1 MNEFSCIWIPSIHV
15 ECISLDSSFLE
26 YLNHTP
32 DVVQM
37 ACHKKKKKDICHCRW
52 ISELYSVP
60 FSGFS
65 PRGGGGFRGGR
76 DSGGGGGR
84 GGFGRSP
91 GGRGGGRGGFGGR
104 GRGGGGRGGGGR
116 GRGRGGDGK

>member
-1 MNEFSCIWIPSIHV
+1 MYFSGLLVSR
-15 ECISLDSSFLE
+15 ISKS
-26 YLNHTP
+26 HTGRSP
-32 DVVQM
+32 DGVPQ
-37 ACHKKKKKDICHCRW
+37 KKKKDICHCRW